1 MLSYV
6 VQTDA
11 KTAAAE
17 QRKKW
22 GEGAENKI
30 GHSIF
35 FPISCWF
42 KRGGMVLLY
51 LRNYG
56 NVKCARYQNQN
67 VADQVFDV

>member
-1 MLSYV
+1 MWSKL
-6 VQTDA
+6 TL
-11 KTAAAE
+11 K
-17 QRKKW
+17 QRRRSKGKSR
-22 GEGAENKI
+22 GEGAENKT

-35 FPISCWF
+35 FFFSSKLLI

-56 NVKCARYQNQN
+56 NVKCGRYQNQN